1 MSTGHVWLDW
11 TIAAVF
17 IGLWSLSSQPFANW
31 YAAHLDKKRNK
42 VVVYEEDGLV
52 VEFTGPWSKR
62 AMRHKIKEIKGII
75 NKNE

>member
-1 MSTGHVWLDW
+1 MSTGSLWIDW

-17 IGLWSLSSQPFANW
+17 LGLWGLSSKPFADW

-52 VEFTGPWSKR
+52 VEFKGPWTKR
-62 AMRHKIKEIKGII
+62 SMRQKIKEIKGILE
-75 NKNE
+75 NNE